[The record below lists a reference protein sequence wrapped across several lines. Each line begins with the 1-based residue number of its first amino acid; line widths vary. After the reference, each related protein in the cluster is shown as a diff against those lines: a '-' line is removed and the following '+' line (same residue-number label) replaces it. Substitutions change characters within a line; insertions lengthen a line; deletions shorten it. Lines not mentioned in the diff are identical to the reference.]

1 MSQALY
7 EAFVSMGWWQI
18 LVTMCNTLITF
29 AIIKKLLYKPVR
41 KMLAAREEEVKS
53 MYSTAEQ
60 AQTEA
65 EQLRSEYTE
74 RLSKAKEEA
83 AEIVGS
89 ATRRANAR
97 SEEILKESSQQA
109 AAMMK
114 KAESSIEQER
124 KKAMNELKDEV
135 ASLSVMSASKVVERD
150 VKEADHER
158 FIEEF
163 IDKVG

>member
-1 MSQALY
+1 MPDVFQS
-7 EAFVSMGWWQI
+7 FVSLGWWEI

-29 AIIKKLLYKPVR
+29 AIIKKFLFKPVR
-41 KMLAAREEEVKS
+41 KMLAAREEEVQA
-53 MYSTAEQ
+53 MYGNAEK
-60 AQTEA
+60 AHTEA
-65 EQLRSEYTE
+65 EQMRSEYTQ
-74 RLSKAKEEA
+74 RLAKAKEEA

-89 ATRRANAR
+89 ATRRATVR

-114 KAESSIEQER
+114 KAENTIEQER

-135 ASLSVMSASKVVERD
+135 ASLSVMIASKVVERD
-150 VKEADHER
+150 IKDADHER

>member
-1 MSQALY
+1 MQQAIY
-7 EAFVSMGWWQI
+7 EAFVSIGWWEI

-29 AIIKKLLYKPVR
+29 LIIKKFLFGPVR
-41 KMLAAREEEVKS
+41 KMLAQREEEVKTI
-53 MYSTAEQ
+53 YSAAEQ

-65 EQLRSEYTE
+65 EQKRTEYTE

-89 ATRRANAR
+89 ATRRATVR

-114 KAESSIEQER
+114 KAEPVHHDRVQGR
-124 KKAMNELKDEV
+124 RARRQGGRPR
-135 ASLSVMSASKVVERD
+135 AFHR
-150 VKEADHER
+150 R
-158 FIEEF
+158 FHRQGRVIAH
-163 IDKVG
+163 G

>member
-1 MSQALY
+1 MDIFQS
-7 EAFVSMGWWQI
+7 FVYINWWNI

-29 AIIKKLLYKPVR
+29 LIIKKFLFGPVR
-41 KMLAAREEEVKS
+41 RMLAAREQEVQA
-53 MYSTAEQ
+53 MYATAEK

-65 EQLRSEYTE
+65 ESMRSEYTE

-89 ATRRANAR
+89 ATRRATVR

-109 AAMMK
+109 AAMLK
-114 KAESSIEQER
+114 KAESMIEQER

-135 ASLSVMSASKVVERD
+135 AGLSVMIASKVVERD
-150 VKEADHER
+150 IKEEDHER

>member
-1 MSQALY
+1 MSEIFQS
-7 EAFVSMGWWQI
+7 FVYINWWNI
-18 LVTMCNTLITF
+18 VVTICNTLITF
-29 AIIKKLLYKPVR
+29 LIIKKFLFKPVK
-41 KMLAAREEEVKS
+41 KMLAAREEEVQAI
-53 MYSTAEQ
+53 YSNAEK

-65 EQLRSEYTE
+65 EQMRSEYTE
-74 RLSKAKEEA
+74 RLSRAKAEA

-89 ATRRANAR
+89 ATRRATVR

-114 KAESSIEQER
+114 KAENTIEQER

-135 ASLSVMSASKVVERD
+135 ASLSVMIASKVVERD

-158 FIEEF
+158 FIEDF